1 MRFKLNSHMMGSP
14 TDQCSADGINLVLTG
29 HLHGKIIFWSYA
41 KIAAT
46 QANQMLYSC
55 ASKAKYRK

>member
-1 MRFKLNSHMMGSP
+1 MMGSA
-14 TDQCSADGINLVLTG
+14 TDQCSADGINLALTG
-29 HLHGKIIFWSYA
+29 HLDGKIIFWSYV

-46 QANQMLYSC
+46 QANQILYPC